1 MKRFPPFPTQ
11 VAGAS
16 RQLGFSLIEI
26 MVVVVIMG
34 VMAALIVPN
43 LMDRPD
49 QARAVA
55 ARQDIGALMQA
66 LKLYRLDNGRYPTAA
81 EGLQA
86 LTGQPQPGQTL
97 AGQTHNRRSYMDR
110 LPNDPWGTPY
120 QYLNPGVHG
129 EIDVFSLGADGRAG
143 GEGNDAD
150 IGSWFK

>member
-1 MKRFPPFPTQ
+1 MHLAST
-11 VAGAS
+11 S

-49 QARAVA
+49 QARIVA

-66 LKLYRLDNGRYPTAA
+66 LKLYRLDNGRYPRPEQGLPALVGGAQA
-81 EGLQA
+81 E
-86 LTGQPQPGQTL
+86 QPN
-97 AGQTHNRRSYMDR
+97 NRRSYMDH
-110 LPNDPWGTPY
+110 LPNDPWGAPY

-129 EIDVFSLGADGRAG
+129 EIDVFSLGADGRTG

-150 IGSWFK
+150 IGSWTR